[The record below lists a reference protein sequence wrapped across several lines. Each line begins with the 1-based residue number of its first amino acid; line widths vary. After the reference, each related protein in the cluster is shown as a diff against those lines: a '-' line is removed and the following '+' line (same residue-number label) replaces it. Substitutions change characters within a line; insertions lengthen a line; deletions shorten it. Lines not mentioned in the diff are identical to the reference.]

1 MTQNRLTPGA
11 RALLA
16 SGLTSTKI
24 GEVAH
29 VSRQAVEK
37 WLAGKG
43 VPNEEA
49 QLLLEAAGL
58 ATREQWRVPKP
69 PVPAAAVRS
78 GAERDPVRRLHEA
91 LAEYDVMLADDDL
104 STAGRI
110 AAMKARDAC
119 AERLAKLRG
128 EMLTESRILKAP
140 AFRRLLAAMQSAL
153 KEWPDAVRAVAI
165 VLRKIA
171 DEEHGE

>member
-49 QLLLEAAGL
+49 QLLLEATGL
-58 ATREQWRVPKP
+58 ATREQWRAPKP
-69 PVPAAAVRS
+69 RVPAVEKS
-78 GAERDPVRRLHEA
+78 GAERDPVRRLHDA